1 MHQQMLLNNNHIY
14 LENWSLVMSKIICN
28 KVSSLFSFIREMKHL
43 SISQWEVEQ
52 KEVSAHYQVLPQQKV
67 TK

>member
-1 MHQQMLLNNNHIY
+1 
-14 LENWSLVMSKIICN
+14 MSKLICN
-28 KVSSLFSFIREMKHL
+28 KVSSLFSFIRDMKHL

-52 KEVSAHYQVLPQQKV
+52 KEVSDPYQVLPQQKV